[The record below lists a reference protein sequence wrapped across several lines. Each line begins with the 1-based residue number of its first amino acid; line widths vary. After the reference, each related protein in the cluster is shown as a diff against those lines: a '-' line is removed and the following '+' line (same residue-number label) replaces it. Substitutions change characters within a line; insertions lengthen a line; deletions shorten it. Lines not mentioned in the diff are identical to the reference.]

1 MTGISRRK
9 FLDLAAAAVP
19 SLMILPR
26 RVLGGKGYVAPS
38 DKLNIAG
45 IGVGGQGGGDIAGM
59 AGENI
64 VALCDVDWARAAKSF
79 ESFPDA
85 KRYRDSASCWKSRRT
100 STPWSWGPPTTSM
113 PRRPWRLWSW
123 ASTST
128 AKSP

>member
-45 IGVGGQGGGDIAGM
+45 IGVGGMGSGDIRSCGASQ
-59 AGENI
+59 NV
-64 VALCDVDWARAAKSF
+64 VALCDADQGAV
-79 ESFPDA
+79 
-85 KRYRDSASCWKSRRT
+85 
-100 STPWSWGPPTTSM
+100 
-113 PRRPWRLWSW
+113 
-123 ASTST
+123 
-128 AKSP
+128 